1 VIVPSLAGNVQGVDP
16 MKHRLSRRSLAAA
29 ATAAVL
35 VLAACSSSGDSTA
48 KQSADK
54 GPVPEPSTAVTISFA
69 SWVGEI
75 PEMRQLLAA
84 FKKEHPN
91 ITIKL
96 QNVPAEEATEKL
108 TAQVA
113 GGNPPDVAYV
123 DAGTVANFASRK
135 ALVNLDDYISRSDI
149 VKTDGYVPAFK
160 TFTTFDKSMYGL
172 PLDGESTALFY
183 RTDLFQ
189 AAGIAK
195 PPTTWPEFE
204 DAARKLTQ
212 PAKRQYGVA
221 MFATEAA
228 YYWYPW
234 LWQNGGKLLS
244 DDGKQVLFADD
255 KAKAAAEFY
264 VNLAKNYAPKDY
276 LNSNSYDGRQAFA
289 NGQVGM
295 YVAGSWFAGTLAD
308 EFPAIDGK
316 WATAPL
322 PTGAAGCGTT
332 IAGDALVIFEQSKQ
346 SDAAWKFIEFMSK
359 PDNIALW
366 TYKSKG
372 GTTLPPIS
380 SLLQSPDLVKTKPV
394 LDGFA
399 KAMACGVSNVVA
411 NPDWPKIEEKLNDEL
426 AKAIYGEQTVA
437 AALDEAAAEAGKII
451 K

>member
-1 VIVPSLAGNVQGVDP
+1 
-16 MKHRLSRRSLAAA
+16 MKYRLSRRSLAAA
-29 ATAAVL
+29 ATVAAL
-35 VLAACSSSGDSTA
+35 ALAACSSGGDSSTD
-48 KQSADK
+48 QGSGQ
-54 GPVPEPSTAVTISFA
+54 GPVPEPSTPVSISFA

-75 PEMRQLLAA
+75 PEMQQLLAA
-84 FKKEHPN
+84 FKTEHPN
-91 ITIKL
+91 ITVEL

-123 DAGTVANFASRK
+123 DASTVANFASRK
-135 ALVNLDDYISRSDI
+135 ALVNLDNYISRSDV
-149 VKTDGYVPAFK
+149 VKADAYVPAFK
-160 TFTTFDKSMYGL
+160 TFTTFENSMYGL
-172 PLDGESTALFY
+172 PFDGESTALFY

-189 AAGIAK
+189 AAGITK
-195 PPTTWPEFE
+195 PPTTWQEFE
-204 DAARKLTQ
+204 DAAKKLTQ

-244 DDGKQVLFADD
+244 DDGKEVLFADD
-255 KAKAAAEFY
+255 KGKAAAEYY

-308 EFPAIDGK
+308 EFPGIDGK

-322 PTGAAGCGTT
+322 PTGTAGCGTT
-332 IAGDALVIFEQSKQ
+332 IAGDALVIFSQSKQ

-359 PDNIALW
+359 PDNVALW

-380 SLLQSPDLVKTKPV
+380 SLLDNPDLVQTKPV
-394 LDGFA
+394 LEGFA
-399 KAMACGVSNVVA
+399 KAMECGVSNVVA
-411 NPDWPKIEEKLNDEL
+411 NPDWPKIEESLNEEL
-426 AKAIYGEQTVA
+426 SKAIYGEQTAA
-437 AALDEAAAEAGKII
+437 AALDAAAAEAGKII
-451 K
+451 R

>member
-1 VIVPSLAGNVQGVDP
+1 MN
-16 MKHRLSRRSLAAA
+16 HRLSRRSLVAVTAAA
-29 ATAAVL
+29 ALT
-35 VLAACSSSGDSTA
+35 LAACSSGGDSSTTG
-48 KQSADK
+48 QGSGE
-54 GPVPEPSTAVTISFA
+54 GPVPEPSAPVTISFA

-75 PEMRQLLAA
+75 PEMQQLLAA

-91 ITIKL
+91 ITVKL
-96 QNVPAEEATEKL
+96 QNVPAEESTEKL

-135 ALVNLDDYISRSDI
+135 ALINLDDYISRSDV
-149 VKTDGYVPAFK
+149 VKADAYVPAFK
-160 TFTTFDKSMYGL
+160 TFTTYQNSLYGL
-172 PLDGESTALFY
+172 PFDGESTGLFY

-195 PPTTWPEFE
+195 PPATWPEFE

-255 KAKAAAEFY
+255 KAKAAAEYY

-276 LNSNSYDGRQAFA
+276 FNSNSYDGRQAFA

-295 YVAGSWFAGTLAD
+295 YVAGSWFAGTLSD
-308 EFPAIDGK
+308 EFPKIEGK

-322 PTGAAGCGTT
+322 PVGTAGCATT
-332 IAGDALVIFEQSKQ
+332 IAGDALVIFSQSKQ
-346 SDAAWKFIEFMSK
+346 ADAAWKFIEFLSK

-372 GTTLPPIS
+372 GTTLPPIT
-380 SLLQSPDLVKTKPV
+380 SLLQNPDLVKTKPV
-394 LDGFA
+394 LAGFA
-399 KAMACGVSNVVA
+399 KAMECGVSNVVA
-411 NPDWPKIEEKLNDEL
+411 NPDWPKIEESLNEEL
-426 AKAIYGEQTVA
+426 GKAIYGEQPVA
-437 AALDEAAAEAGKII
+437 AALDTAAAEADKII
-451 K
+451 R